1 VPIGLVEQLL
11 DHGVLDAAPPEE
23 EEAFTD
29 EDLAV
34 VQAAHRLIGHGLE
47 ARHLRAIRLAANR
60 EVDLF
65 RQLVGPLLRH
75 ASPASRRQAAEILAD
90 VAQAA
95 REMQEALVR
104 AELRDTLG
112 R

>member
-1 VPIGLVEQLL
+1 VPPGDYPAE
-11 DHGVLDAAPPEE
+11 
-23 EEAFTD
+23 FTD

-34 VQAAHRLIGHGLE
+34 VQAAHRLITHGLE
-47 ARHLRAIRLAANR
+47 ARHLRGIRLAANR

-65 RQLVGPLLRH
+65 RQLVSPLLRH
-75 ASPASRRQAAEILAD
+75 PSPASRRQAAEVLAD

-104 AELRDTLG
+104 SELRETLG